1 MKRLGAI
8 IAGGQSRRFGSD
20 KAAVL
25 IDGKAL
31 IDHVADG
38 LRLHVDAL
46 VVVGREW
53 PELMSIPDRPNPQM
67 GPLGGL
73 CGALC
78 YAQRNGFDAVL
89 TTGCDTLPVADY
101 AKLRTAKLG
110 TAKLGTSEAP
120 YVVLGQRLSGLWPAS
135 LARALERHL
144 ATETNWSVRKWMA
157 ICGAVEVDLGMEFH
171 NLNRVSD
178 LERLRTTRC

>member
-38 LRLHVDAL
+38 LRPQVDAQ
-46 VVVGREW
+46 VVVGRDW
-53 PELMSIPDRPNPQM
+53 PGLLSIPDHPNPQM

-73 CGALC
+73 CGALR

-101 AKLRTAKLG
+101 SRLG
-110 TAKLGTSEAP
+110 TAKLVTREAP
-120 YVVLGQRLSGLWPAS
+120 HVALGQRLSGRWPAS
-135 LARALERHL
+135 LAGALARHL

>member
-25 IDGKAL
+25 IDCKAL

-38 LRLHVDAL
+38 LRPQVDAL

-53 PELMSIPDRPNPQM
+53 PGLLSVLDRPSPQM

-73 CGALC
+73 CGALH
-78 YAQRNGFDAVL
+78 YAQEKGFDVVL

-101 AKLRTAKLG
+101 TKLG
-110 TAKLGTSEAP
+110 ESNVPT
-120 YVVLGQRLSGLWPAS
+120 VVLGQRLSGFWSAS
-135 LARALERHL
+135 LAGRLQAHL
-144 ATETNWSVRKWMA
+144 TADTNWSVRHWMV
-157 ICGAVEVDLGMEFH
+157 ICGAVEVDLGVGFH
-171 NLNRVSD
+171 NLNRAAD
-178 LERLRTTRC
+178 LNGFRTSSF